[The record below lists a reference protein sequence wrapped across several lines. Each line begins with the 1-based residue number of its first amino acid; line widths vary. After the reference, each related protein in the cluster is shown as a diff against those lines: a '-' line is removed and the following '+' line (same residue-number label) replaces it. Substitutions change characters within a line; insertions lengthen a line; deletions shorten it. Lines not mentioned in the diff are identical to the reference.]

1 LENSQKGEL
10 YGLENCLQALRRT
23 DKEKEHL
30 ISCSGKACFADVAA
44 KLALPV

>member
-10 YGLENCLQALRRT
+10 YGFENCLQALRRT
-23 DKEKEHL
+23 NKEEEYS